1 MSTDH
6 FMTGW
11 TPLLLLLLLLLL
23 LQCLAAGGWLVPPVL
38 NALTHRADATH
49 AYSILIVG
57 RNESISPRLA
67 NYAIAA
73 RQPNDLGAVMA

>member
-57 RNESISPRLA
+57 RNESISLRLLITRSPLDSQMTWA
-67 NYAIAA
+67 
-73 RQPNDLGAVMA
+73 P

>member
-1 MSTDH
+1 
-6 FMTGW
+6 MTGW
-11 TPLLLLLLLLLL
+11 TPLLLLLLLLL

-57 RNESISPRLA
+57 RNESISLRLLITRSPQDSQMTWA
-67 NYAIAA
+67 
-73 RQPNDLGAVMA
+73 P